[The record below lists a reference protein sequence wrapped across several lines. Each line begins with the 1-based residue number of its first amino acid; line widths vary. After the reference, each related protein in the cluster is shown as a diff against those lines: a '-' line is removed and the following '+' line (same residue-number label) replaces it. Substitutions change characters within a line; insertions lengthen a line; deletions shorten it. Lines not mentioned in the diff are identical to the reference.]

1 MLMHGHQGAL
11 PRPEGDPRCYGRFW
25 PADTATRGYPLT
37 PSVPAYKVCQ
47 TVFGGRAPGSS
58 AMHLRAG
65 LDEPACRDARGP
77 RRVGGASALVARGRE
92 SGRRGA

>member
-65 LDEPACRDARGP
+65 LDEPATREGRGVLEEQARWTAC
-77 RRVGGASALVARGRE
+77 GGAGWSVR
-92 SGRRGA
+92 